1 MNPSDLQM
9 TDLTT
14 TDDASLLA
22 SLLAAAPGGAG
33 TPRIDLTTS
42 IHGVVVGEL
51 LALADDGATP
61 LVRFAGQV
69 GIGAVRARTSVDLHG
84 PHIGCAVVLMCEQGD
99 PTRPII
105 LGVLRDRAG
114 WPADRGI
121 AQVDVDLDGERM
133 VVSAREQLVL
143 RCGKARITL
152 TKAGKVLVEGT
163 YVSSRSSGMN
173 RLKGAAIQ
181 LN

>member
-1 MNPSDLQM
+1 MNPADLQM
-9 TDLTT
+9 TEFTT
-14 TDDASLLA
+14 ADDASLLA
-22 SLLAAAPGGAG
+22 ALLAGAPRVDSTA
-33 TPRIDLTTS
+33 S

-51 LALADDGATP
+51 LALADEGATP
-61 LVRFAGQV
+61 LVRFAGQM
-69 GIGAVRARTSVDLHG
+69 GAGAVRARTSVDLHAQHLG
-84 PHIGCAVVLMCEQGD
+84 AAVVLTCEQGD
-99 PTRPII
+99 PTRPIV
-105 LGVLRDRAG
+105 LGVLRDRTG
-114 WPADRGI
+114 WPAEQGS
-121 AQVDVDLDGERM
+121 AQVEVDLDGERM